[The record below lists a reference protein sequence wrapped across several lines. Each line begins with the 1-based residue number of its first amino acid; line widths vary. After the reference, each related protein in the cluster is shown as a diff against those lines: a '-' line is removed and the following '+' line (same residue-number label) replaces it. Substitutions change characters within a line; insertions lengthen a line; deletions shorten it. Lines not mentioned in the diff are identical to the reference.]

1 MNTVNID
8 DVLKN
13 DPYAKRSFRGVFSL
27 DEFVAY
33 LTRSNVNKGIF
44 VFNTQTS
51 TKSGEHWICVIVED
65 NVIYYFDSFGRNPAS
80 YSYVA
85 ETLLLSNKIIEWNK
99 YFFQNPATNVCGD
112 YCTLFALLVSRGW
125 HLQQYVNWL
134 YSLGNSEERDHT
146 IRRIMLYMYG
156 HSSFD
161 SYKSYPHTLSGID
174 NIHLKQIDDYL
185 DLTCVFLK

>member
-1 MNTVNID
+1 MR
-8 DVLKN
+8 
-13 DPYAKRSFRGVFSL
+13 KRIFRGVFSL

-33 LTRSNVNKGIF
+33 LTRSNVNKGVF

-51 TKSGEHWICVIVED
+51 TKGGEHWICVAVED
-65 NVIYYFDSFGRNPAS
+65 DVIYYFDSFGRNPAS

-112 YCTLFALLVSRGW
+112 YCTLFALLVSCGW

-134 YSLGNSEERDHT
+134 YSLGKLRRTRPYHSENYALHVWTFQFRFLQVIPTHF
-146 IRRIMLYMYG
+146 IRYRQY
-156 HSSFD
+156 SSQ
-161 SYKSYPHTLSGID
+161 T
-174 NIHLKQIDDYL
+174 NR
-185 DLTCVFLK
+185 